1 MAAVAEQMS
10 IERETAAPFLVTQLH
25 AAVLRKKTAS
35 SQQPR
40 LPPTLRPSW
49 ESVLLSVILAN
60 AWEMVARQ
68 GGWKQKT
75 QEALPAWTPGVA
87 AVCRD
92 NGTSSTSSWQFTLG
106 KPHSKPHQQ
115 PGPGRVATRGQ
126 ERLDTGHNSV
136 LHHFHRCPVPL
147 PNPNFPPSAL
157 NTDTDLT
164 VVALKVIIT
173 VHRDHPHNVL
183 TALKHVE
190 PHGGECSIVSPKSP
204 SHPQKP
210 SRSNRQILQRPLCSS
225 TQSHLAL
232 RCF

>member
-1 MAAVAEQMS
+1 
-10 IERETAAPFLVTQLH
+10 
-25 AAVLRKKTAS
+25 
-35 SQQPR
+35 
-40 LPPTLRPSW
+40 
-49 ESVLLSVILAN
+49 
-60 AWEMVARQ
+60 MVARQ
-68 GGWKQKT
+68 EGWKQKT

-92 NGTSSTSSWQFTLG
+92 NGTSSTSSSQFTLG
-106 KPHSKPHQQ
+106 KPHSKPHQK

-190 PHGGECSIVSPKSP
+190 PHGGEGGECSIVSPKSP

-210 SRSNRQILQRPLCSS
+210 SRSNRQILQRPLCSQ
-225 TQSHLAL
+225 TQSHVAL
-232 RCF
+232 RCFSSSYQNATPNHSTAPGQEPPCFQLSLQIGAGPSLLLTRVEKQGKRGGVGKDMAGHKSV